1 MLCLYHQFNNCH
13 SEAKG
18 LDRRISRDV
27 WCLIAVSRLFGQTSG
42 WKGQDIATQAEGFRE
57 LKMTIFSDLA
67 MYKLTSHTR
76 SQLNFALLPLPYTL
90 SAPV

>member
-18 LDRRISRDV
+18 LDGRISRDV

-57 LKMTIFSDLA
+57 LPRPKEGLKMTIFSDLA
-67 MYKLTSHTR
+67 M
-76 SQLNFALLPLPYTL
+76 
-90 SAPV
+90 